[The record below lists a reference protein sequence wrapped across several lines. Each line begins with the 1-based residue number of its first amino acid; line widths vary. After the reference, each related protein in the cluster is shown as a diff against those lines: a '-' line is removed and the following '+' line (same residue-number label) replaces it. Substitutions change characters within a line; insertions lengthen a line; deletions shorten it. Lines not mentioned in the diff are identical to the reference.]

1 VLRAIAGHVAAWP
14 QRQIRQIR
22 WACTDRIQL
31 GLFLTW
37 LLAALRPSHDFLT
50 ALDDHCAWTIIV
62 RIRAMMMHSKALVM
76 CGSTT
81 KGCMTLLLDNGQH

>member
-22 WACTDRIQL
+22 WACTDRIQP

-37 LLAALRPSHDFLT
+37 FFIALRPSYDLF
-50 ALDDHCAWTIIV
+50 AVVYDDLSVNHYRDDQSDDDTQQGYRYV
-62 RIRAMMMHSKALVM
+62 RVGFREVHS
-76 CGSTT
+76 
-81 KGCMTLLLDNGQH
+81 LLLCSIA